1 MKKILTS
8 VAMVLLLAGC
18 AKEYDDSGI
27 KARLD
32 AVETKLNELEGN
44 IMALQSAIGE
54 GVFVAKVQEHIDPDS
69 GKTDGVTITYTN
81 GDVKWFK
88 IETNVAD
95 VNDPVIGVISS
106 GSGSLVWAVNGT
118 AILIDG
124 KEVPVYQTPVF
135 SLDDEGYLWVEVDG
149 KKTKLGQVKNEGA
162 TLKDGIFTD
171 IKVVE
176 DAEGKRVVLTLSD
189 NSIVN
194 IPFAEAFELIVQET
208 DFVYEEVAP
217 IQIPFNVTAATAKTV
232 VGVAGYDPYD
242 FEVTVDMD
250 AKIIEVTPQW
260 PGASGVFMA
269 YADSKIGLTSIVTVS
284 VAPIEIDIVDP
295 DAEYDPE
302 TGVYVSYFAEADAGS
317 LDVQVVSNVP
327 FQVVPLVD
335 WIKVADN
342 TKALKKYSLPLL
354 LADNKTKNYRDG
366 EILLIKA
373 DANPAS
379 YEDDDILQSI
389 VIRQLAPLGG
399 PADLSKVE
407 SANSYLIY
415 APGEYKFK
423 AVKGN
428 STESVGTVAK
438 AEILWET
445 DNTATAPAANAIIAS
460 VSVDG
465 DYIVFSTP
473 EPLKPGNALIA
484 AKDADGKIL
493 WSWHIWA
500 PATEI
505 VNSTFGGIVNVPMM
519 DRNLGALV
527 PAAADAEPDGTSIG
541 MLYQWGRK
549 DPFPGAA
556 IASAAKPFVTNGT
569 ISLVSEKQNYTVA
582 ETIQNPTV
590 YVVTGGDSNKTW
602 MTAEEMS
609 NDFWGIKKTVYDPC
623 PPGYIVPTR
632 DKDNCPLWAATAN
645 FAVDQTNK
653 VLKVSASAEAK
664 EFVLFPVNGYLDQG
678 EIKNAGS
685 RSYYWSSYAS
695 GGEKNIAY
703 MMYINGTKVTVE
715 QQRMS
720 RGGNIR
726 CVVANENAIVPPTPV
741 ENIVDLSEEGTANC
755 YIVSEAGKFKFKTVK
770 SKVTSEGYSEESVGT
785 VDKAELLW
793 ETWNN
798 GEEVTANSVI
808 ASVSYAEDYITFS
821 TPATLKPGNA
831 LIAAKDAEGKILWS
845 WHIWIP
851 KTAIESSE
859 TGFGLAQAGMM
870 DRNLGA
876 LVATSASDEADITS
890 AGLMYQW
897 GRKDPFMGPKAWGTN
912 EAATLNGVATTIGT
926 EQVTVEESIANP
938 TTFVGVK
945 SDWSKT
951 VNNEYWADADAKTKS
966 EFDPCPAG
974 YRVPRRDTG
983 LRFWSGS
990 TLTTETTW
998 ALDLDHSWFKVGNPA
1013 VVFPICGYISYN
1025 GGYDKNGTE
1034 VYVWSAHK
1042 GNDNIAYC
1050 LRLKNSD
1057 SVSTK
1062 NEQPEKATGAVV
1074 RCVAI
1079 AK

>member
-1 MKKILTS
+1 MKKFLTS

-54 GVFVAKVQEHIDPDS
+54 GVFVAKVQEHIDAES

-194 IPFAEAFELIVQET
+194 IPFAEAFELTIQET

-232 VGVAGYDPYD
+232 VGVAGYDPTD

-250 AKIIEVTPQW
+250 AKIIEVTPLW
-260 PGASGVFMA
+260 PAASGVFMA

-284 VAPIEIDIVDP
+284 VAPIKIYPVDP

-302 TGVYVSYFAEADAGS
+302 AGIYVNYFAEADAGS
-317 LDVQVVSNVP
+317 VDVQVVSNVP
-327 FQVVPLVD
+327 FQVVSKAD
-335 WIKVADN
+335 WITVADN
-342 TKALKKYSLPLL
+342 TKAIKKYSLPLL
-354 LADNKTKNYRDG
+354 LADNTTDNYRDG

-389 VIRQLAPLGG
+389 IIRQWAPVSN
-399 PADLSKVE
+399 PVNLSELE
-407 SANSYLIY
+407 SANSYIITEAGKY
-415 APGEYKFK
+415 MFK
-423 AVKGN
+423 TVKGN
-428 STESVGTVAK
+428 SSESVGAVSK
-438 AEILWET
+438 AEIIWET
-445 DNTATAPAANAIIAS
+445 ENVETAPEANSIIKK
-460 VSVDG
+460 VSYAD
-465 DYIVFSTP
+465 DYITFSTP
-473 EPLKPGNALIA
+473 ETLKPGNALIA
-484 AKDADGKIL
+484 AMDAEGTIL
-493 WSWHIWA
+493 WSWHIWI
-500 PATEI
+500 PAEEVTSADYTSFI
-505 VNSTFGGIVNVPMM
+505 GGEMM
-519 DRNLGALV
+519 NMNLGALKAV
-527 PAAADAEPDGTSIG
+527 PATGEASIESLG
-541 MLYQWGRK
+541 LLYQWGRK
-549 DPFPGAA
+549 DPFVGACTW
-556 IASAAKPFVTNGT
+556 SDYAAVAGVAGT
-569 ISLVSEKQNYTVA
+569 ARTKEMNQVEEIVA
-582 ETIQNPTV
+582 TQNPTV
-590 YVVTGGDSNKTW
+590 YYYFQSDDKDWSSTHNE
-602 MTAEEMS
+602 AL
-609 NDFWGIKKTVYDPC
+609 WGEKKTVTDPC
-623 PPGYIVPTR
+623 PAGYKVPVNTGSLWTNSDDGWNFDTANHVFEHTESGVRMPVAGYIEAWGGSQYGTGN
-632 DKDNCPLWAATAN
+632 DKDALFVW
-645 FAVDQTNK
+645 
-653 VLKVSASAEAK
+653 SAKNHDTERAECTLIRNDKSPKHYKAYRGK
-664 EFVLFPVNGYLDQG
+664 
-678 EIKNAGS
+678 
-685 RSYYWSSYAS
+685 AS
-695 GGEKNIAY
+695 GA
-703 MMYINGTKVTVE
+703 TV
-715 QQRMS
+715 
-720 RGGNIR
+720 R
-726 CVVANENAIVPPTPV
+726 CIVDEDAPKPEVPA
-741 ENIVDLSEEGTANC
+741 VDLSETAAANC

-821 TPATLKPGNA
+821 TPETLKPGNA

-851 KTAIESSE
+851 KTTVESSE

-938 TTFVGVK
+938 TTFVGVN

-983 LRFWSGS
+983 LRFWNNS

-998 ALDLDHSWFKVGNPA
+998 ALDLDHSWFKVGDPA
-1013 VVFPICGYISYN
+1013 VVFPICGYIYYN

-1062 NEQPEKATGAVV
+1062 NEQPVKATGAVV

-1079 AK
+1079 AE

>member
-54 GVFVAKVQEHIDPDS
+54 GVFVAKVQEHIDAES

-194 IPFAEAFELIVQET
+194 IPFAEAFELTIQET

-232 VGVAGYDPYD
+232 VGVAGYDPTD
-242 FEVTVDMD
+242 FEVTVDME
-250 AKIIEVTPQW
+250 AKIIEVTPLW
-260 PGASGVFMA
+260 PAASGVFMA

-284 VAPIEIDIVDP
+284 VAPIKINPVDP

-302 TGVYVSYFAEADAGS
+302 AGIYVNYFAEADAGS
-317 LDVQVVSNVP
+317 VDVQVVSNVP
-327 FQVVPLVD
+327 FQVVSLVD
-335 WIKVADN
+335 WITVADN

-354 LADNKTKNYRDG
+354 LADNKTKDYRDG

-389 VIRQLAPLGG
+389 IIRQWAPITG
-399 PADLSKVE
+399 PANLSKEE

-445 DNTATAPAANAIIAS
+445 EYAETAPAANSIIAS
-460 VSVDG
+460 VAYADG
-465 DYIVFSTP
+465 FITFATP
-473 EPLKPGNALIA
+473 ETLKPGAAVIV
-484 AKDADGKIL
+484 AKDASDVVL
-493 WSWHIWA
+493 WNWLIWI
-500 PATEI
+500 PETEVSNI
-505 VNSTFGGIVNVPMM
+505 NNEAFYGLPVM
-519 DRNLGALV
+519 DRNLGAMK
-527 PAAADAEPDGTSIG
+527 AATVTAAGRETYG
-541 MLYQWGRK
+541 MYYQWGRNN
-549 DPFPGAA
+549 PLPGKVAASAEFTVVEGPKSTDYA
-556 IASAAKPFVTNGT
+556 IA
-569 ISLVSEKQNYTVA
+569 
-582 ETIQNPTV
+582 NPTIFIKV
-590 YVVTGGDSNKTW
+590 GESDSAGNW
-602 MTAEEMS
+602 NEADLENLWEDAE
-609 NDFWGIKKTVYDPC
+609 GKKAMFDPC
-623 PPGYIVPTR
+623 PPGYKVPTFVSE
-632 DKDNCPLWAATAN
+632 KGMWAANNEGWTYSWDSNNYSYGDIVFPMAGWYSS
-645 FAVDQTNK
+645 
-653 VLKVSASAEAK
+653 SASVGYEGERSIIHSATAHSNPRDRNKIIRKDKSGYYYSNYFKQEA
-664 EFVLFPVNGYLDQG
+664 
-678 EIKNAGS
+678 
-685 RSYYWSSYAS
+685 AS
-695 GGEKNIAY
+695 
-703 MMYINGTKVTVE
+703 V
-715 QQRMS
+715 
-720 RGGNIR
+720 R
-726 CVVANENAIVPPTPV
+726 CVVVNEGAIVPPTPV

-770 SKVTSEGYSEESVGT
+770 GNGAESVGT
-785 VDKAELLW
+785 VDKAEIIW
-793 ETWNN
+793 ETYNN
-798 GEEVTANSVI
+798 DEEVTANSVI
-808 ASVSYAEDYITFS
+808 AEVSYADDYIKFS
-821 TPATLKPGNA
+821 TPETLKPGNA

-851 KTAIESSE
+851 ATTVTDVTSTA
-859 TGFGLAQAGMM
+859 FKAGDVQVIAM

-876 LVATSASDEADITS
+876 LEVATKESGASVYTF
-890 AGLMYQW
+890 GLYYQW
-897 GRKDPFMGPKAWGTN
+897 GRKDPFPAAKRIDSGSQALVAGTVTTVS
-912 EAATLNGVATTIGT
+912 EALLSDAEAT
-926 EQVTVEESIANP
+926 EQPTVIGFQADKPDWINP
-938 TTFVGVK
+938 
-945 SDWSKT
+945 SDMT
-951 VNNEYWADADAKTKS
+951 RWADAAKS
-966 EFDPCPAG
+966 VNDPCPVG
-974 YRVPRRDTG
+974 YRVPARNKSFPFMASNLEAVTDYVYSADNHY
-983 LRFWSGS
+983 F
-990 TLTTETTW
+990 
-998 ALDLDHSWFKVGNPA
+998 AVGTPA
-1013 VVFPICGYISYN
+1013 VVFPLAGFRKYSKTAVELSQTGIGTVIWTAYSSTAGQAYCVQ
-1025 GGYDKNGTE
+1025 YDGDETREGKKVRLTEWKNGTTA
-1034 VYVWSAHK
+1034 S
-1042 GNDNIAYC
+1042 
-1050 LRLKNSD
+1050 
-1057 SVSTK
+1057 
-1062 NEQPEKATGAVV
+1062 V
-1074 RCVAI
+1074 RCVAE
-1079 AK
+1079 